1 MGSPSRSPKS
11 GKKGNKRTI
20 NSPGR
25 EEPYISKAQK
35 LDAQVVAR
43 RQELR
48 AEATAASQQAAMEA
62 AQNATTLQELK
73 GIIQSFCSDFDAKL
87 ARHIGLM
94 CRKILLLLGFDSS
107 LIDQLEEQGWQAA
120 GPLPRDQFHVPPHA
134 PPPPPP
140 PPPLVL
146 HPDRLLLEVPVAC
159 VADTAKIVEQTLA
172 TARPGARINFDV
184 MPRTPKAPATGGG
197 GRARPETRL
206 VDVYMMPSSRKSL
219 ATLGGELFRRHG
231 IVVRDALTRAGVEL
245 RRQRYA
251 TYARL
256 REEQKRPRWENGVD
270 VSYVNQAGVRML
282 YTGPWDGPAPS
293 GPQNNG
299 NGGSGG
305 SGSGTG
311 AGGGAGSAV
320 GGAAGGVP
328 GAPPRGVAPPT
339 GPSAMEA
346 NR

>member
-1 MGSPSRSPKS
+1 
-11 GKKGNKRTI
+11 
-20 NSPGR
+20 
-25 EEPYISKAQK
+25 
-35 LDAQVVAR
+35 
-43 RQELR
+43 
-48 AEATAASQQAAMEA
+48 
-62 AQNATTLQELK
+62 
-73 GIIQSFCSDFDAKL
+73 
-87 ARHIGLM
+87 
-94 CRKILLLLGFDSS
+94 
-107 LIDQLEEQGWQAA
+107 
-120 GPLPRDQFHVPPHA
+120 
-134 PPPPPP
+134 
-140 PPPLVL
+140 
-146 HPDRLLLEVPVAC
+146 
-159 VADTAKIVEQTLA
+159 
-172 TARPGARINFDV
+172 